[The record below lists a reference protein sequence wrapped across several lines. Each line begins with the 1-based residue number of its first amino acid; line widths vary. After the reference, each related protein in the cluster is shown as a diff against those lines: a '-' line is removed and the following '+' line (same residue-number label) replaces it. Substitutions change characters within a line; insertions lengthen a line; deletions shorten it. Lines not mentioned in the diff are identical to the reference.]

1 MKMADSWFETLSEE
15 KIAEL
20 LNDKDNK
27 KTQKAKKGSRLIF
40 EAYRQ
45 EKNIRYP
52 AEDSGAEELT
62 PVLRKNSTPKSFFRK
77 YFE

>member
-1 MKMADSWFETLSEE
+1 MADSWFETLSEE

-27 KTQKAKKGSRLIF
+27 KTQKAKTGSRLIF

-45 EKNIRYP
+45 EKYIRCP
-52 AEDSGAEELT
+52 AEDSRAEELT
-62 PVLRKNSTPKSFFRK
+62 PVLRKFYAEVFFRK